1 MISFRVRTNL
11 PDVIDYVN
19 QLNNEIQ
26 YVIVNAIEQSK
37 EEIYTDLTTTFGIG
51 GDDLNIEFSYDGGAY
66 KLSIDGVNQYQLYNN
81 VGVDMDYLLSYVE
94 TKMLDRI
101 QSAINQAGFGSGD

>member
-26 YVIVNAIEQSK
+26 YVITNAIEQSK
-37 EEIYTDLTTTFGIG
+37 EEVYNDLTTTFGIG
-51 GDDLNIEFSYDGGAY
+51 YEDLNIEFSYDGGSY
-66 KLSIDGVNQYQLYNN
+66 KLSIDGINEYQLYNN
-81 VGVDMDYLLSYVE
+81 VGVDMDYLLNYVE
-94 TKMLDRI
+94 ECMLRNI
-101 QSAINQAGFGSGD
+101 QSAIDEAGFGSGD